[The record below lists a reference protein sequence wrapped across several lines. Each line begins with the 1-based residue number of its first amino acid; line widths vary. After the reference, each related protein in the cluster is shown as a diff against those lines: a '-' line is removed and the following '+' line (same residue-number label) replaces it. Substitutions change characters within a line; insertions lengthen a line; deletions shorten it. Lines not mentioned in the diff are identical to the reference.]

1 VPLEAWLIAGGLY
14 AALVAI
20 TRAANVR
27 ELLGFPHNLDGR
39 QIESDA
45 VIDIVSGSS
54 IPALGGIAGPTME
67 PTD

>member
-1 VPLEAWLIAGGLY
+1 
-14 AALVAI
+14 
-20 TRAANVR
+20 VR